1 MTNTQSP
8 DQPEANPYRPR
19 TRPTRAD
26 LIRVGDVVLESY
38 EYPATVTSAHQVGA
52 NGRVNL
58 RCRYIWQRPAEP
70 DWSLGK
76 FAPATPILK
85 AVK

>member
-1 MTNTQSP
+1 MSDDLKPTP
-8 DQPEANPYRPR
+8 PEPNPFRPK

-26 LIRVGDVVLESY
+26 LIRVGDIVLESY
-38 EYPATVTSAHQVGA
+38 EHPATVTSVHQTGA
-52 NGRVNL
+52 TGQVYL
-58 RCRYIWQRPAEP
+58 RCRYIWQRPVEP